1 MSRTLRRPMFRRG
14 GDVNDGIMTGI
25 VDRSQHAEN
34 PIVSSDKVDYEQMFL
49 DKVRKAGGPSE
60 SMDPLTAYLLQ
71 AGPAMMSTTGH
82 GGTLANLVAST
93 KDPNK
98 MLIERAADRDKYER
112 DLRTGAAQ
120 FGLEK
125 DFETSQLEKKIQG
138 QKDVAAIG
146 AGDSSTDLFNY
157 FRDKELDQ
165 NMELDF
171 ANNVAT
177 YETQIKKTLKDY
189 VDESEIGGM
198 IRFDINDDKQMKAWL
213 KANKKTGKNKYYYD
227 PKYNVIRKLVE
238 HQGELKFQ
246 DFDINDLSEI
256 KSVESIDDGNETL
269 TSASE
274 VTLTYEDAQS
284 EADKRGLVLLPERPV
299 DAGRGWLINEKKKNP
314 NAVTVFELEELIE
327 KENFAKQYENI
338 KKKKRSGTR

>member
-25 VDRSQHAEN
+25 VDRSQHADN
-34 PIVSSDKVDYEQMFL
+34 PIVSSDTVDYEKQFL
-49 DKVRKAGGPSE
+49 DKVRASGGASE

-71 AGPAMMSTTGH
+71 AGPAAMSTTGH

-98 MLIERAADRDKYER
+98 MLIDRAADRDKYER

-146 AGDSSTDLFNY
+146 AGDSSTDLYNY
-157 FRDKELDQ
+157 FRDRELDEGG
-165 NMELDF
+165 ELDF

-177 YETQIKKTLKDY
+177 YETKIKKTLKDY
-189 VDESEIGGM
+189 VDEGEIGGM
-198 IRFDINDDKQMKAWL
+198 IRFDVNDKEAVKKWL

-238 HQGELKFQ
+238 HQGELQFQ
-246 DFDINDLSEI
+246 DFDINSLSEI
-256 KSVESIDDGNETL
+256 KSVETLDDGNESIT
-269 TSASE
+269 TSD
-274 VTLTYEDAQS
+274 VTLTYDDAQPL
-284 EADKRGLVLLPERPV
+284 ADERGLVLLPERPL
-299 DAGRGWLINEKKKNP
+299 DANRGWLANEKRKNP
-314 NAVTVFELEELIE
+314 SAVTVAELEEIIE
-327 KENFAKQYENI
+327 KENFAERYKHI
-338 KKKKRSGTR
+338 KKKQRTR